1 MKIWFPK
8 YGPGE
13 LLIKKRDALSIIS
26 SLIIGFLAGLCGSY
40 LLKNHFWLLTIAV
53 FGIVSILLCVGGA
66 VDIVLSRSTA
76 DEPPTATIRENVPQL
91 TSQWAYQTR
100 KTIRSPAVIDSP
112 SAETCDVL
120 TPDPF
125 AMNDNV
131 WFNDN
136 SLKGVAPAFVDRQPD
151 GEELVTKVVSE
162 TTDTVYAAPTAD
174 DAAVSTYDQ
183 SPIDERMVATEDGF
197 RS

>member
-1 MKIWFPK
+1 MKISFPK

-76 DEPPTATIRENVPQL
+76 DEPPTATIRENMPRI
-91 TSQWAYQTR
+91 TSRWDYQTR
-100 KTIRSPAVIDSP
+100 KASRSHAVIDNP
-112 SAETCDVL
+112 GAETCDVL
-120 TPDPF
+120 SPDPF
-125 AMNDNV
+125 VINDNV

-136 SLKGVAPAFVDRQPD
+136 SIGGVAPTFVDRQPD

-162 TTDTVYAAPTAD
+162 TTDPVYAAPTAD
-174 DAAVSTYDQ
+174 DAAVSTYD
-183 SPIDERMVATEDGF
+183 
-197 RS
+197 